1 MIEIPEALSLS
12 KEINSTIKG
21 KMIKKV
27 TADYTPHKFAW
38 YHGDPQKYHEVLLGK
53 TIDEAT
59 GYGGMVHIQINDR
72 SLVVG
77 DGISLKYHGLGE
89 KRPLK
94 HQLLVEF
101 EDETT
106 LSASVQMY
114 GGIWCFDDEAAL
126 QYPYFR
132 IAKENPSP
140 LSEEFNPIYFD
151 KILSSETVQKLSVK
165 ALLAT
170 DQRIPGLG
178 NGVLQDILWN
188 ANLHPKTKVNTLR
201 EENKETLYNKIKSVL
216 GEMAVL
222 GGRDTEK
229 GLLGGK
235 GGYKTVMSKNNLGS
249 PCPKCGGNIKKETY
263 LGGSIYFCE
272 GCQIL

>member
-1 MIEIPEALSLS
+1 MIEIPEALSLA
-12 KEINSTIKG
+12 KEVNNTIKG
-21 KMIKKV
+21 KKIIKI
-27 TADYTPHKFAW
+27 TADHTPHKFAW
-38 YHGDPQKYHEVLLGK
+38 YHGDPQKYQEVLLEK

-59 GYGGMVHIQINDR
+59 GYGGMVHIQIDDR

-94 HQLLVEF
+94 HQLLIEF
-101 EDETT
+101 EGETA
-106 LSASVQMY
+106 LSVSVQMY

-126 QYPYFR
+126 KYPYFKV
-132 IAKENPSP
+132 AKEKPSP
-140 LSEEFNPIYFD
+140 LSEEFTQVYFD
-151 KILSSETVQKLSVK
+151 RLISSDAVQKLSVK

-188 ANLHPKTKVNTLR
+188 AKLHTKTKVNTLR
-201 EENKETLYNKIKSVL
+201 EKDKETLYNKIKSVL
-216 GEMAVL
+216 AEMAAL

-229 GLLGGK
+229 GLRGNK
-235 GGYKTVMSKNNLGS
+235 GGYKTVMSKNNIGTT
-249 PCPKCGGNIKKETY
+249 CPKCGGAIKKETY
-263 LGGSIYFCE
+263 LGGSIYYCE
-272 GCQIL
+272 GCQTL